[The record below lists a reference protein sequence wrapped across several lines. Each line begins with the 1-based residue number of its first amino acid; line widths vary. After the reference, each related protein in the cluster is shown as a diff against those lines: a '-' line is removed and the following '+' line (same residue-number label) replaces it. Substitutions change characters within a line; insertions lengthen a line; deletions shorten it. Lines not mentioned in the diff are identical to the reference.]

1 MGEQTGRGGGNTR
14 GSQCSDQGSRK
25 NQNYDAVND
34 NILGYVRNVIEN
46 NDRMGCTYIEFL
58 ACNPK
63 KYDGKGGMSWED
75 FKTLTREE
83 FFLSNEM
90 QKLKTM
96 LWNHAMV
103 GVGHAAY
110 TDRLHELARLVPYLV
125 TPKKKRIKRHIAGTL
140 TDKAIR
146 NGSIKMNLEKRGNRG
161 EPSKDRNERDD
172 NKRTRVGNAFSITTI
187 PISREN
193 TGHLAKVVPRNV
205 NPVNARNTIAT
216 RGACYEWKDNDYFKA
231 ACPGLNQAPRLEGNR
246 STQALAID
254 EGQGRRNNDNQTRGR
269 ALMNNDNQT
278 RGRALMLGEE
288 EAHQDSDIMTGM
300 DWLSNHKDEII
311 GHEKVVRI
319 PLLDSKVLRVLG
331 ERPEEKMRHLVSAKA
346 KEQKQE
352 ELDVVRDFLELRVH
366 EGDIPKTTFRT
377 RDGHFEFTVMPFAL
391 AIDEGQGRRNNDN
404 QTRGRA
410 LMLGEEEAHQDSD
423 IMTGERPEEK
433 MRHLVSA
440 KAKEQKQE
448 ELDVVRDFLEKGYDE
463 IIKNRSDGALYY
475 LDRICVPLMDDVR
488 TLIIDDAYK
497 TKCLTCLKVKAKH
510 QRPSSLLQQ
519 PEISEWKCK
528 MIAMDFVINLPRTSS
543 GHDIIWVIVDQL
555 TKSTH
560 FLPMREDYKIDR
572 QLPHHKEEGWVDG
585 LLKEGNGRIDGQGG
599 QVGGQG
605 SEVNDG
611 VDGIPDFSTIISQKL
626 QNLLPTIV
634 AQVGSQGSYMVELS
648 NLYMRSRSRYRSL
661 GAYDLGVATPKAL
674 VYAGLMTSGDAR
686 SWYMVSGDAK
696 SWVLSVFAYIHC
708 HIAQLSN

>member
-1 MGEQTGRGGGNTR
+1 
-14 GSQCSDQGSRK
+14 
-25 NQNYDAVND
+25 
-34 NILGYVRNVIEN
+34 
-46 NDRMGCTYIEFL
+46 
-58 ACNPK
+58 
-63 KYDGKGGMSWED
+63 
-75 FKTLTREE
+75 
-83 FFLSNEM
+83 
-90 QKLKTM
+90 
-96 LWNHAMV
+96 
-103 GVGHAAY
+103 
-110 TDRLHELARLVPYLV
+110 
-125 TPKKKRIKRHIAGTL
+125 
-140 TDKAIR
+140 
-146 NGSIKMNLEKRGNRG
+146 
-161 EPSKDRNERDD
+161 
-172 NKRTRVGNAFSITTI
+172 
-187 PISREN
+187 
-193 TGHLAKVVPRNV
+193 
-205 NPVNARNTIAT
+205 
-216 RGACYEWKDNDYFKA
+216 
-231 ACPGLNQAPRLEGNR
+231 
-246 STQALAID
+246 
-254 EGQGRRNNDNQTRGR
+254 
-269 ALMNNDNQT
+269 
-278 RGRALMLGEE
+278 
-288 EAHQDSDIMTGM
+288 
-300 DWLSNHKDEII
+300 
-311 GHEKVVRI
+311 
-319 PLLDSKVLRVLG
+319 
-331 ERPEEKMRHLVSAKA
+331 
-346 KEQKQE
+346 
-352 ELDVVRDFLELRVH
+352 
-366 EGDIPKTTFRT
+366 
-377 RDGHFEFTVMPFAL
+377 
-391 AIDEGQGRRNNDN
+391 
-404 QTRGRA
+404 
-410 LMLGEEEAHQDSD
+410 
-423 IMTGERPEEK
+423 
-433 MRHLVSA
+433 
-440 KAKEQKQE
+440 
-448 ELDVVRDFLEKGYDE
+448 KGYDE

-572 QLPHHKEEGWVDG
+572 LAKRYLNEIVARHGLPISIISNRDSCFTSSVRCTPFEALYGRKCRSLIMWAQ
-585 LLKEGNGRIDGQGG
+585 GNGRIDGQGG